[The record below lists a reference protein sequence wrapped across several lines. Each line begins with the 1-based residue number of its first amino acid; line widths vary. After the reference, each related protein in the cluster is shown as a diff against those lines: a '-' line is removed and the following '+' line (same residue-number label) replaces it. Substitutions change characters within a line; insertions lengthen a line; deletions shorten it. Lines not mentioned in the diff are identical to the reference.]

1 MTVTVEIVSLTV
13 TVVIVGLSVTVD
25 CNSWYSELL

>member
-1 MTVTVEIVSLTV
+1 MTVTVEIVNLTV
-13 TVVIVGLSVTVD
+13 TVVIVGLSVRVD